1 MPRRRRDTMGMREL
15 KIKRFLKNTFY
26 RKRNGNLVLA
36 VLAFGTCIA
45 LLCHEVLRLRTCG
58 GVPYPR
64 GQKVHAL

>member
-36 VLAFGTCIA
+36 VLAYGTCIA
-45 LLCHEVLRLRTCG
+45 L
-58 GVPYPR
+58 
-64 GQKVHAL
+64 